1 MSETLEAIAV
11 LLSLVYL
18 FLLIKENIYC
28 WFFGIGGSL
37 LSIYIF
43 YSVKLYSEAILYIY
57 YVFIG
62 IYGYLLWRKKES
74 SQNELTVNNLS
85 NKNLLLIVGFGI
97 VISLIV
103 GYIFSSYTEAVNP
116 YLDALTTVFSL
127 IASFLEAKKI
137 LTAWILWLFINF
149 ITIFLYLQQS
159 LTLYVFLTVVY
170 FIFSAI
176 GYVNWK
182 KSYNLVKIKSN
193 IS

>member
-1 MSETLEAIAV
+1 
-11 LLSLVYL
+11 
-18 FLLIKENIYC
+18 LLIKENIYC